1 MLEPD
6 ERRALLALAR
16 EAIQARIL
24 GLPPPRS
31 SLPTSGPLFAPGAA
45 FVTLH
50 VPSPSGEETLRGCIG
65 TFDRSRALGE
75 TVQDV
80 AVASATRD
88 PRFPPVKADEIPTL
102 AISISV
108 LSPLR
113 PARPEEVEVGRH
125 GLQVSKGQA
134 RGVLLPQ
141 VAIEQG
147 WDRETFLAETC
158 RKAGLP
164 RDAWTSA
171 ETRIDV
177 FEAEVFGETEAT

>member
-1 MLEPD
+1 MLDPG

-31 SLPTSGPLFAPGAA
+31 SLPTAGPLMEPGAA

-50 VPSPSGEETLRGCIG
+50 LVGDDGHEDLRGCIG
-65 TFDRSRALGE
+65 TFDRSRALGV
-75 TVQDV
+75 TVQEV
-80 AVASATRD
+80 AVASAIRD
-88 PRFPPVKADEIPTL
+88 PRFPPVRAEEIPAL

-113 PARPEEVEVGRH
+113 PASAGDVLVGRH
-125 GLQVSKGQA
+125 GLQISQGGA

-141 VAIEQG
+141 VATEHG
-147 WDRETFLAETC
+147 WDRDTFLAETC

-164 RDAWTSA
+164 RDAWRAA
-171 ETRIDV
+171 ETVIEV
-177 FEAEVFGETEAT
+177 FEAEVFGE